1 MPMKGKTAM
10 ASSLPPHIVAVIA
23 LTALSACG
31 DEGER
36 ETAPRETPA
45 PITATPALAPGTPT
59 GEAGPD
65 FADVALVDLT
75 GDAAAGK
82 TVFTKC
88 MACHSIE
95 QGRNRV
101 GPHLHDVVGRDAGSV
116 EYFNYSDANRNS
128 GITWSREILF
138 DYLVAPQQYVPG
150 TRMAFPGLKDP
161 QDRAD
166 LIAYLEANGEV

>member
-1 MPMKGKTAM
+1 MPSYRLAWVPLLTG
-10 ASSLPPHIVAVIA
+10 LLV
-23 LTALSACG
+23 LTACG
-31 DEGER
+31 GEADR
-36 ETAPRETPA
+36 EPTPRETDPATTAAPTPMPA
-45 PITATPALAPGTPT
+45 PPSEPGPDLAEVALA
-59 GEAGPD
+59 
-65 FADVALVDLT
+65 DLT

-116 EYFNYSDANRNS
+116 EDFNYSDANRNS

>member
-1 MPMKGKTAM
+1 MP
-10 ASSLPPHIVAVIA
+10 SSLPAHTALVLA
-23 LTALSACG
+23 LTVLAACG
-31 DEGER
+31 GEEGNR
-36 ETAPRETPA
+36 ATAPRETSA
-45 PITATPALAPGTPT
+45 PNTATPKAATPT
-59 GEAGPD
+59 PTSEAGSDP
-65 FADVALVDLT
+65 AGLALVELT

-95 QGRNRV
+95 EGVNRV
-101 GPHLHDVVGRDAGSV
+101 GPHLQGVVGRDAGSV
-116 EYFNYSDANRNS
+116 EDFNYSDANRNS

-138 DYLVAPQQYVPG
+138 DYLVAPQQYIPG

-166 LIAYLEANGEV
+166 LIAYLESNGEV